1 MWELDCH
8 PRSGV
13 PCPPHAHTHTPAEA
27 YNGYPPHP
35 LLSTRSLG
43 AERWDSLLL
52 FILNPPNAPLPL
64 AISAELPEG
73 GSIPEGGAMLQDLL
87 AAAGLIEPA
96 EDTGGGG
103 ARADTGGGGARARWR
118 TSQAGRRYL
127 LEPPS
132 AQVGSL
138 VGVFC

>member
-1 MWELDCH
+1 
-8 PRSGV
+8 
-13 PCPPHAHTHTPAEA
+13 
-27 YNGYPPHP
+27 
-35 LLSTRSLG
+35 
-43 AERWDSLLL
+43 
-52 FILNPPNAPLPL
+52 
-64 AISAELPEG
+64 
-73 GSIPEGGAMLQDLL
+73 MLQDLL